1 VRDYREAFESPLDHA
16 LQTLGTDRRYISS
29 LLEKGKSYR
38 LILLINELEPD
49 SENDEI

>member
-1 VRDYREAFESPLDHA
+1 MRDYREAFETPLDQA
-16 LQTLGTDRRYISS
+16 LQTIGIDRRYISA
-29 LLEKGKSYR
+29 LLEKGKCYR